1 VTAFLSL
8 LLVAGA
14 LLLAGCGGG
23 DGLTLELA
31 EQNGSGQAGSAT
43 LTPVGD
49 GRTRI
54 VMELSNA
61 PEVAQPAHVHPGPCD
76 DLGPPVAG
84 LESLVDGRSET
95 IVPLSLAE
103 LQAGGLVV
111 HAHKSDAEFEISVA
125 CAPIPES

>member
-1 VTAFLSL
+1 M
-8 LLVAGA
+8 
-14 LLLAGCGGG
+14 LLADCGG
-23 DGLTLELA
+23 DGALTLELV
-31 EQNGSGQAGSAT
+31 EQNGSGQSGTAT

-49 GRTRI
+49 GSTRI
-54 VMELSNA
+54 VLELSNA
-61 PEVAQPAHVHPGPCD
+61 GDVAQPAHAHPGRCD

-84 LESLVDGRSET
+84 LESLVAGRSET
-95 IVPLSLAE
+95 IVPLSLSE

>member
-1 VTAFLSL
+1 M
-8 LLVAGA
+8 
-14 LLLAGCGGG
+14 LLADCGG
-23 DGLTLELA
+23 DGALTLELV
-31 EQNGSGQAGSAT
+31 EQNGSGQSGTAT

-49 GRTRI
+49 GSTRI
-54 VMELSNA
+54 VLELSNA
-61 PEVAQPAHVHPGPCD
+61 GDVAQPAHVHPGRCD

-84 LESLVDGRSET
+84 LESLVAGRSET
-95 IVPLSLAE
+95 IVPLSLSE